1 MILFLFI
8 CFSALSNYADDN
20 NLFAT
25 GTDIQLIS
33 QMLLS
38 DFRTVNNLFYE
49 NFMILNSGKCYFMS
63 IDRDIHD
70 EDIFYYD
77 NLTLKYS
84 NGEEILGVATDRKL
98 TFHHYT
104 KMCWKAGQK
113 LSASL
118 GLSPY
123 LNTNKRKTISTAMVK
138 SQLNY
143 CPLVWMFFPRRS
155 SNLINKVQ
163 ESASY
168 NLQRP
173 VNRFTIHQRNLRVL
187 MTELYKIKITF
198 LLQ

>member
-1 MILFLFI
+1 
-8 CFSALSNYADDN
+8 
-20 NLFAT
+20 
-25 GTDIQLIS
+25 
-33 QMLLS
+33 
-38 DFRTVNNLFYE
+38 
-49 NFMILNSGKCYFMS
+49 
-63 IDRDIHD
+63 
-70 EDIFYYD
+70 
-77 NLTLKYS
+77 
-84 NGEEILGVATDRKL
+84 
-98 TFHHYT
+98 
-104 KMCWKAGQK
+104 MCWKAGQK

-118 GLSPY
+118 RLSPY

-187 MTELYKIKITF
+187 MTELYKIKITL